1 MRPLSGV
8 ERFFERLFE
17 RPSAR
22 LFRLAPRP
30 VQLQRRIERSMEHGR
45 RHGRGSTAVPD
56 RFTVRVSPADLATI
70 GDDPNLPVLLAS
82 SALAFART
90 HGYAVA
96 ARPRVAIVADRALSA
111 GDIEVEARFS
121 SLGTGQDVGGREG
134 DLAQTQAFMIPTIQS
149 PQVTLSIVEPGRP
162 ARTLVADG
170 RAVLI
175 GRGSECGIVLAD
187 QRASREH
194 ARLQARDGVLVLTDL
209 GSTNGTWLHGSRVA
223 EAAIGVGDRI
233 AIGESTITVLAL
245 DDEAAT
251 AGHLGRSTDS
261 PGSLGA

>member
-22 LFRLAPRP
+22 LFRMAPRP
-30 VQLQRRIERSMEHGR
+30 VQLQHRIERSMEHGR
-45 RHGRGSTAVPD
+45 RHGPGSTAVPD
-56 RFTVRVSPADLATI
+56 NFTVRVSPADLATI
-70 GDDPNLPVLLAS
+70 GGDPNLPVLLAS
-82 SALAFART
+82 SALAFARA

-96 ARPRVAIVADRALSA
+96 ARPRVAIVADAALTV

-121 SLGTGQDVGGREG
+121 SPAVGRNAGSREE
-134 DLAQTQAFMIPTIQS
+134 DLAQTQAFAIPTIQS
-149 PQVTLSIVEPGRP
+149 PQVTLSIVEPGHP

-175 GRGSECGIVLAD
+175 GRGGECGIVLAD

-209 GSTNGTWLHGSRVA
+209 GSTNGTWLHGGRVA

-233 AIGESTITVLAL
+233 AIGESTITVVAL
-245 DDEAAT
+245 DVEAVT
-251 AGHLGRSTDS
+251 AEHLDPSTDS
-261 PGSLGA
+261 PHSLGA